1 MNKNAHA
8 VLDKLDSMQ
17 TACDISTIKKRAA
30 TVRSDQDEK
39 GHSKQFHPSGN
50 THQYIDILL
59 YDADQKRQ
67 HLFALAALIKSL
79 ADVPEQVNL
88 YSMVY

>member
-17 TACDISTIKKRAA
+17 TACDISTIKKRAEA
-30 TVRSDQDEK
+30 VRSDQYEK
-39 GHSKQFHPSGN
+39 GHSKEHHYC
-50 THQYIDILL
+50 TDVYDILINML
-59 YDADQKRQ
+59 YNLDQKRQ

-79 ADVPEQVNL
+79 ADVPEQVMQC
-88 YSMVY
+88 YVVC